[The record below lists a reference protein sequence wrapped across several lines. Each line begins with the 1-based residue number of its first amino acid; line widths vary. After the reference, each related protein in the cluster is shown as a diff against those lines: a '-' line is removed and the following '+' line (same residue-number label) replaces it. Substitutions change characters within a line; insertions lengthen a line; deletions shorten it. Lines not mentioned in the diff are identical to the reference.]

1 VAKPEG
7 RTAMGFVESSW
18 FDERIVAM
26 GFDAEGEDS
35 SIG

>member
-1 VAKPEG
+1 VAKRE
-7 RTAMGFVESSW
+7 RRIAIGFVESSW

-26 GFDAEGEDS
+26 GSDAEGEDS